1 MHDWKDWTDWKIGR
15 IGRIN
20 PVERGHAR
28 KNTRNLLDK
37 RDTLEIE
44 SKLEKSAQ
52 QKTY

>member
-1 MHDWKDWTDWKIGR
+1 MEGLEALKR
-15 IGRIN
+15 IEEIVRIN
-20 PVERGHAR
+20 PVERRHAR

-52 QKTY
+52 QKNF